1 MSIPNTSLNPIIGI
15 DICKKNLD
23 IFISTSQEFKQF
35 KNNEDGISSLLN
47 MFEKPP
53 ALVICEATG
62 GYEIILIQRLM
73 EAGWPVALVNPRQ
86 IRDFAKAKGTLAKN
100 DRLDAKILAH
110 FGEKMSPKPL
120 ETLRSERLVA
130 LLRRREQLV
139 DLLKKEKQHLDKST
153 HQDIIVQ
160 IKTSIF
166 SLETQKEK
174 LDHDIQIALHEDQE
188 LQKRVDILESIKG
201 VGKQT
206 AAVIAVFMPE
216 LGNASHEQ
224 VTALAGLA
232 PFTYESGQFKGK
244 THIRGGR
251 KRVRNALYMAA
262 LSAIQ
267 FNPDIK
273 SFYQGLKMRHK
284 PFKVAITATMR
295 KLLKTINSLIKN
307 NRKWTPILN

>member
-1 MSIPNTSLNPIIGI
+1 MSVTNTSLNQIVGI

-23 IFISTSQEFKQF
+23 IFISTSEEFKQF
-35 KNNEDGISSLLN
+35 RNNEDGISSLFE
-47 MFEKPP
+47 MFEDPP
-53 ALVICEATG
+53 SLVLCEATG
-62 GYEIILIQRLM
+62 GYEIVLVQRLM
-73 EAGWPVALVNPRQ
+73 EAGWPIALVNPRQ

-100 DRLDAKILAH
+100 DRLDAKVLAH
-110 FGEKMSPKPL
+110 FGEVMAPKPL
-120 ETLRSERLVA
+120 KALPSQRLVA
-130 LLRRREQLV
+130 LLRRREQVV

-153 HQDIIVQ
+153 HQDIIFQ
-160 IKTSIF
+160 IKSSVS
-166 SLETQKEK
+166 SLEIQKEE
-174 LDHDIQIALHEDQE
+174 LDNNIQIALNENQE
-188 LQKRVDILESIKG
+188 LQERVEILESIKG

-273 SFYQGLKMRHK
+273 SFYHNLKTRHK
-284 PFKVAITATMR
+284 PFKVAITAAMR

-307 NRKWTPILN
+307 NRKWVPVLN

>member
-1 MSIPNTSLNPIIGI
+1 MIVGI
-15 DICKKNLD
+15 DICKKSLD
-23 IFISTSQEFKQF
+23 IFSSTSEEFKQF
-35 KNNEDGISSLLN
+35 RNNEDGISSLLE
-47 MFEKPP
+47 MFENPP
-53 ALVICEATG
+53 SLVICEATG

-110 FGEKMSPKPL
+110 FGEVMSPKPL
-120 ETLRSERLVA
+120 KTLPSQRLVA
-130 LLRRREQLV
+130 LLRRREQVV

-153 HQDIIVQ
+153 DQDIILQ
-160 IKTSIF
+160 IKSSVS
-166 SLETQKEK
+166 SLEIQKEK
-174 LDHDIQIALHEDQE
+174 LDNDIQIALHENQE
-188 LQKRVDILESIKG
+188 LQKRVEILETIKG

-273 SFYQGLKMRHK
+273 SFYQRLKMRHK
-284 PFKVAITATMR
+284 PFKVAITAAMR
-295 KLLKTINSLIKN
+295 KLLKTINSLIKH
-307 NRKWTPILN
+307 NRKWTPALN